1 MARHQIP
8 SVSADFKSVVEFL
21 TRSGAIGKPSH
32 ANLTSN
38 ARKVHA
44 ATYSLI
50 LWRFRLGRLPF
61 RGRVFVDEIA
71 SDALQILPQM
81 TMGYGKTVTLLA
93 RGIIENAFRHIYF
106 MDHPVEF
113 ERMNLDKKWF
123 MPMKELFEYTRLLPP
138 FTETEQQFD
147 AINQLSSLYS
157 ELSAGGHGRTVQ
169 DLETRI
175 ALSKVK
181 YDDAAGG
188 RHTKA
193 TQSCAAATNFLLAM
207 FHRAK
212 VRKFQEEDRRI
223 ILRTMPARAREIWT
237 DYGS

>member
-1 MARHQIP
+1 
-8 SVSADFKSVVEFL
+8 
-21 TRSGAIGKPSH
+21 
-32 ANLTSN
+32 
-38 ARKVHA
+38 
-44 ATYSLI
+44 
-50 LWRFRLGRLPF
+50 
-61 RGRVFVDEIA
+61 
-71 SDALQILPQM
+71 
-81 TMGYGKTVTLLA
+81 
-93 RGIIENAFRHIYF
+93 

-113 ERMNLDKKWF
+113 DRMNLDRKWF

-157 ELSAGGHGRTVQ
+157 ELSAGIHGRTVQ

-175 ALSKVK
+175 ALSKIK

-223 ILRTMPARAREIWT
+223 IMRMMPARAREIWT